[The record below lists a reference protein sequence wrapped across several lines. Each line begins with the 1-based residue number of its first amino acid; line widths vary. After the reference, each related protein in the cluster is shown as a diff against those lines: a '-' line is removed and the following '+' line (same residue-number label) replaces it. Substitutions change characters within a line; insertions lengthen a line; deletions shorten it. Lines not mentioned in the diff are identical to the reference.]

1 MTLSLPLLALLA
13 CAPEDSAGQD
23 SSLVDIDDGLGGTA
37 ALADVSAGGCPS
49 DFAEGGT
56 ITMTSNDVERTVKVI
71 VPESGAEG
79 APVVFV
85 WHPLGGTARMMVQYL
100 GLNTLADEQGVV
112 FVVPDAVEGNLF
124 EWDFW
129 NGDDNDV
136 TLYDDLRT
144 CLSTEMGVDLSRV
157 STTGMSAGGL
167 WSSWLGVHR
176 GDTLSTVLAMSGG
189 ADPVWEYETPASQ
202 FPALLMY
209 GGESDTWGGG
219 GIEVDFREATLNY
232 AAELYADGHFVV
244 LCNHDGGHTI
254 PPEGMDVSGAWLP
267 VHRFGEPSPF
277 ADGDLSELPDYCAV
291 YAE

>member
-1 MTLSLPLLALLA
+1 
-13 CAPEDSAGQD
+13 
-23 SSLVDIDDGLGGTA
+23 
-37 ALADVSAGGCPS
+37 VSAGACPE
-49 DFAEGGT
+49 DFADGGT
-56 ITMTSNDVERTVKVI
+56 ITLTSNGVERTVKII
-71 VPESGAEG
+71 VPESGTQD

-100 GLNTLADEQGVV
+100 GLNTLADEHGVV
-112 FVVPDAVEGNLF
+112 FVVPDSVEGNLF

-144 CLSTEMGVDLSRV
+144 CLSTEMGVDLARV

-189 ADPVWEYETPASQ
+189 ADPVWEYETPASR

-209 GGESDTWGGG
+209 GGEIDTWGGG
-219 GIEVDFREATLNY
+219 GIEVDFAEATLNY
-232 AAELYADGHFVV
+232 AAELHADGHFVV
-244 LCNHDGGHTI
+244 LCDHGGGHTI
-254 PPEGMDVSGAWLP
+254 PPEGMDVSAAWLP
-267 VHRFGEPSPF
+267 IHAYGEASPY
-277 ADGDLSELPDYCAV
+277 ADGDLSGLPDYCAV